1 MSLTFSRS
9 WSESFGLFKQ
19 LRTVLMAHDTFELQ
33 SGEEEPI
40 AIVLDD
46 QQKDVNYRDIA
57 NCSIPVFST
66 PPVYQ
71 MLWSRLPSGE
81 YQPKRPTNL

>member
-1 MSLTFSRS
+1 
-9 WSESFGLFKQ
+9 
-19 LRTVLMAHDTFELQ
+19 MAHDTFELQ

-66 PPVYQ
+66 PPGISDVMESPTIRGIPAKTAYKFIA
-71 MLWSRLPSGE
+71 SGI
-81 YQPKRPTNL
+81 